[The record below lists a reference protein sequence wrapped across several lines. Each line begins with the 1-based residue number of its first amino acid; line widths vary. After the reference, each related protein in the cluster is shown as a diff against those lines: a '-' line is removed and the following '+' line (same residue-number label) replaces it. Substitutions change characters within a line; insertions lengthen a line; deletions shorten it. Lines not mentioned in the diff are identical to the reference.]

1 MYYYLSLPSHP
12 FTPCLITLSQVM
24 PSRHSHAVGLI
35 DYPLLWGSCPEV
47 AQSWERGRF
56 SAPRRAQV
64 PPGLPFLIFF
74 LSAQTFL
81 VGTEKKEG
89 KEKAGRQP
97 IRIKGKVCDFGGES
111 LTCQETSWSPHNRS
125 PPTPGGHT
133 LSSPG
138 PGHRA
143 PSQSVDSRVLH
154 SFLFLSLVAEPD
166 PHHVLFKVQFL
177 GDGRNLFG

>member
-125 PPTPGGHT
+125 PPNSRGTYTQLSRPRTPCPVAVSGQPSTSFVSVSVSGCRT
-133 LSSPG
+133 RPSP
-138 PGHRA
+138 R
-143 PSQSVDSRVLH
+143 
-154 SFLFLSLVAEPD
+154 SF
-166 PHHVLFKVQFL
+166 
-177 GDGRNLFG
+177 